1 MKATVSGSGDRVM
14 MKLLV
19 ARETDKVV
27 GVHIVGHDAGE
38 MIQLAGVAVTMGA
51 TKADFDRTVAVH
63 PTAAEELVTMRT
75 PFVVKHPVGVG

>member
-1 MKATVSGSGDRVM
+1 MRATLSGGSDRVL

-19 ARETDKVV
+19 EKASDKVV

-38 MIQLAGVAVTMGA
+38 MIQAIGIAVTMGA
-51 TKADFDRTVAVH
+51 TKADFDRTIAVH

-75 PFVVKHPVGVG
+75 PFVVKKPVAVG

>member
-1 MKATVSGSGDRVM
+1 VL
-14 MKLLV
+14 MKLV
-19 ARETDKVV
+19 VETATERVV

-63 PTAAEELVTMRT
+63 PTASEELVTMRV
-75 PFVVKHPVGVG
+75 PFVTKHPVAVG